1 MFSAISG
8 ATLDYLPEI
17 FEKPFHQLEEL
28 LINKCTSPDEVRKG
42 IATIQAETKLEP
54 FLEVVELLLDK
65 AMLFDDVMQQ
75 LRNDIVTLK
84 IRSTNEL
91 LAKIKDL
98 LITKQKGLFVSPYCP
113 TANAEFEIV
122 NRLRALFVQMLVVT
136 GVTLEIAKRAVD
148 DIDPGLLNET
158 LTKIKFV
165 CGCLKTI
172 ETHNQTG
179 LLIKFDINSRQKESI
194 TNVIIETLNER
205 EYTLHKSK
213 QVSPSSHQHVSE
225 SNSHRVIVLEVQFCL
240 KRVLETY
247 ISIAKQRH
255 LALSLNEHSAAK
267 VVINMP
273 KLTDLFR

>member
-65 AMLFDDVMQQ
+65 AMLFDEVVQQ

-98 LITKQKGLFVSPYCP
+98 LIIKQKGLFVSPYCP

-148 DIDPGLLNET
+148 DIEPDLLNET

-165 CGCLKTI
+165 CGCLKTF
-172 ETHNQTG
+172 ETHNQMG

-205 EYTLHKSK
+205 KYMYTLHKSK
-213 QVSPSSHQHVSE
+213 HVSPSSHHHVSE
-225 SNSHRVIVLEVQFCL
+225 SNSHRLIVLEVHFLCEESV
-240 KRVLETY
+240 R
-247 ISIAKQRH
+247 
-255 LALSLNEHSAAK
+255 
-267 VVINMP
+267 
-273 KLTDLFR
+273 DLYFHC